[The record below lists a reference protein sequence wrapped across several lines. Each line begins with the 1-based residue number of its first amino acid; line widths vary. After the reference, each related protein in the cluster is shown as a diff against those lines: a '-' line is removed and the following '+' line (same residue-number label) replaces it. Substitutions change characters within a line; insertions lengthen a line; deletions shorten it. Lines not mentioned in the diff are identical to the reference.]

1 MKRARKPKAGPT
13 RTVQHEGSGGPQ
25 LVWSGP
31 EASGRLG
38 NTRRVYEE
46 LFGSARRSLWV
57 CSFVYDD
64 GPDVFRRLAQ
74 HLDGISRGSP
84 YIPELPPAPHLTSG
98 GDTLLRYPPK
108 DSLRSAQPFS
118 RAKMDSRPTRVRLA
132 APARVVRRY
141 RWFGWTLHTLAAVVW
156 ASACGEGATEPPPSP
171 PESRRATTVTV
182 TPATAELTALG
193 ATVQLTA
200 QVLDQNGQQMA
211 GAAVTWSSD
220 IPSVATVDGSGLA
233 TAANGNGTAMITA
246 TSASASGSAAVTV
259 VQVAAAVTLAPP
271 ADTLLAGDTLRLSAE
286 AWDANGNAVAGA
298 EFSWTS
304 SDTGVAVVDDS
315 GRVTAIVEG
324 AATITAISGDASG
337 TSEVTVWSDRAARAA
352 LVALYEAAD
361 GPNWVN
367 SENWLTDVPLG
378 DWYGVDTD
386 GLGRVLRL
394 DLQGRWEDGRLISHG
409 LSGTIPSD
417 LGNLA
422 NLQELYLRLNDLSG
436 SIPSELGGLANLQ
449 VLYLDFNDLSGPI
462 PSELGGLTN
471 LKELGLDSNDLSGP
485 IPPQLGNLAN
495 LERLILNSNDLS
507 GPVPPQLGNLAN
519 LERLDLHDNELSG
532 PIPPELGK
540 LANLERLDLRYNDLS
555 GPVPSELGDLAN
567 LSWLILTDNNLS
579 GPIPSSFLQLNRL
592 RNLFLDGNSLCVP
605 KTAAFAAWLQ
615 GIPSHDVGL
624 LSYCSG

>member
-1 MKRARKPKAGPT
+1 M
-13 RTVQHEGSGGPQ
+13 
-25 LVWSGP
+25 
-31 EASGRLG
+31 
-38 NTRRVYEE
+38 
-46 LFGSARRSLWV
+46 
-57 CSFVYDD
+57 
-64 GPDVFRRLAQ
+64 
-74 HLDGISRGSP
+74 
-84 YIPELPPAPHLTSG
+84 
-98 GDTLLRYPPK
+98 
-108 DSLRSAQPFS
+108 SAQPFS
-118 RAKMDSRPTRVRLA
+118 RAKMDSRPTRVTLA

-246 TSASASGSAAVTV
+246 TSGSASGSAAVTV
-259 VQVAAAVTLAPP
+259 AQVAAAVTLAPP

-361 GPNWVN
+361 GPNWAN

-422 NLQELYLRLNDLSG
+422 KLQELYLRLNDLSG

-471 LKELGLDSNDLSGP
+471 LKELGLDSNDLLGP

-532 PIPPELGK
+532 PIPPELGSLANLTWTLYLHNNQLSGPIPSELGSLTNLKRLYLGNNDLSGPIPPELGK

-579 GPIPSSFLQLNRL
+579 GTIPSSFLQLNRL
-592 RNLFLDGNSLCVP
+592 RDLFLDGNSLCVP

-624 LSYCSG
+624 LSYCPG